1 MVMIGQRFPLAAT
14 PKPETTRYLLL
25 WNRIQG
31 VNLRV
36 MDGAPDPGSPALNS
50 STIPDEPPEHWNRW
64 ERRFHTASIALV
76 VAIVLVA
83 AVGLLGVRTG
93 VVESSGD
100 GYVLQVKHTEVSR
113 PGLAT
118 PWSAEVSTADGS
130 TLPGTVTVGLTT
142 SYLAMLD
149 LNGLSPTPSSTYST
163 GEWTWWEFEVPPGRS
178 SLHIELDVRLEPAVQ
193 WARSGA
199 AALEIA
205 EDRKASVDFTTW
217 VMP

>member
-1 MVMIGQRFPLAAT
+1 MVMTGQRFPLAAT
-14 PKPETTRYLLL
+14 PKPETRRFGLLG
-25 WNRIQG
+25 NQIPG
-31 VNLRV
+31 VNLRA
-36 MDGAPDPGSPALNS
+36 MDGAPDSGSPAQIS

-64 ERRFHTASIALV
+64 ERRFHVASISLV
-76 VAIVLVA
+76 AAIVLAA

-100 GYVLQVKHTEVSR
+100 GYVLQVVHTEVSR
-113 PGLAT
+113 AGLAT

-130 TLPGTVTVGLTT
+130 SLPGTVTVGLTT

-163 GEWTWWEFEVPPGRS
+163 GQWTWWVFEVPPGRS

-193 WARSGA
+193 WARSGS

-205 EDRKASVDFTTW
+205 DDRKASVDFTTW